1 MSCMSAFHL
10 FHVMRNIQ
18 MVSDIF
24 EILNNQKP
32 FIFAKYGNFDGF
44 TLKEKPKNIN
54 VFLE

>member
-1 MSCMSAFHL
+1 
-10 FHVMRNIQ
+10 

-54 VFLE
+54 VFLEWFFIS